1 MGFNTFRPDGH
12 SPSGSPVSQ
21 HGAKPRARDGR
32 PAQKLSPCLAGEWLC
47 PFCSKLIGK
56 TRAAAHLQ
64 TLACQLRAHEREQ
77 EVLRK
82 VHLQEMEAAD
92 TEASKRNKNDGR
104 EWSAIQAWAQTALN
118 SKPAEETTTT
128 KNCGREWP
136 CEPEAETG
144 GDQEIS
150 KRMTTI
156 YEVERKCV
164 SWNTPPLAKQ
174 LPNSRLAKNLGSSPP
189 ASCRQPL
196 QDHVLPKLSG
206 QTLKAAVSSTPSFL
220 GWRLESIFR

>member
-32 PAQKLSPCLAGEWLC
+32 PAQKQSPCAAGEWLC
-47 PFCSKLIGK
+47 PFCSKLVGK
-56 TRAAAHLQ
+56 ARAAAHLQ

-82 VHLQEMEAAD
+82 VHLQEKEAAD
-92 TEASKRNKNDGR
+92 AEASKRNKNDGR

-118 SKPAEETTTT
+118 SKPVEETT

-136 CEPEAETG
+136 SEPEAETG
-144 GDQEIS
+144 GDEVIS

-156 YEVERKCV
+156 YEVERKSV
-164 SWNTPPLAKQ
+164 SWNMPPLARQ

-189 ASCRQPL
+189 SSCRQPS

-206 QTLKAAVSSTPSFL
+206 QTLKAAVSSAPSFL